1 MSYYT
6 LTKLF
11 YKKYIMNF
19 IEEFIARGFF
29 YQATDLDALKALTEK
44 QKISAYI
51 GFDPTASSLHVGN
64 LMQIMMLRLLQK
76 HGHRPIVI
84 VGGGTVKVG
93 DPSGKDDMRK
103 MLSDEAI
110 ESNMQGIKA
119 NLSKFINFDDN
130 QAIMLNND
138 IWLRDI
144 KYIDFL
150 RDYGRHFSINRML
163 KFDSIQ
169 SRLEREQNLSFLEF
183 NYMLLQAYDFAE
195 LNRRYQCRLQLGG
208 SDQWGNIVS
217 GVELN
222 RRLEQQ
228 EVYGLTS
235 PLMTNASGAK
245 MGKTASGAVWL
256 SEDLLSCYD
265 YYQFWRNTDDRDVI
279 KFLKLFTD
287 LSLEKIE
294 EYSKYE
300 GNKINEVKKILA
312 FEATKLCHGEEAAE
326 LAAQIAVKMFE
337 QKTLSDDLPTLE
349 INSEELDK
357 GIAAYLIFQRAGL
370 AESGG
375 EAKRLIRGSGAKIN
389 DQNITDE
396 NLIINIGFCN
406 QDGLIKLAAGK
417 KRYAL
422 IKAV

>member
-1 MSYYT
+1 
-6 LTKLF
+6 
-11 YKKYIMNF
+11 MNF

-29 YQATDLDALKALTEK
+29 YQATDLDALKELTTK

-51 GFDPTASSLHVGN
+51 GFDPTASSLHVGS
-64 LMQIMMLRLLQK
+64 LLQIMMLRLLQK

-84 VGGGTVKVG
+84 VGGGTAKVG

-103 MLSDEAI
+103 MLSDEAL

-119 NLSKFINFDDN
+119 NLAKFINFDN
-130 QAIMLNND
+130 EQAIILNND
-138 IWLRDI
+138 LWLRDI

-150 RDYGRHFSINRML
+150 RDYGKHFSINRML
-163 KFDSIQ
+163 KFDSVQ
-169 SRLEREQNLSFLEF
+169 LRLEREQNLSFLEF

-195 LNRRYQCRLQLGG
+195 LNRRYDCRLQLGG

-222 RRLEQQ
+222 RRLEQK

-235 PLMTNASGAK
+235 PLITNANGAK
-245 MGKTASGAVWL
+245 MGKTASGAIWL
-256 SEDLLSCYD
+256 SEDMLSPYD
-265 YYQFWRNTDDRDVI
+265 YYQFWRNSDDRDVI

-287 LSLEKIE
+287 ISLEKIE

-300 GNKINEVKKILA
+300 GNRINEVKKILA
-312 FEATKLCHGEEAAE
+312 FEATKLCHGEAAAE
-326 LAAQIAVKMFE
+326 QAAETAVKMFE
-337 QKTLSDDLPTLE
+337 QKTLSSDLPTFELTK
-349 INSEELDK
+349 EELDK
-357 GIAAYLIFQRAGL
+357 GIAAYLMFQKVGL

-375 EAKRLIRGSGAKIN
+375 EAKRLIRGNGAKIN

-396 NLIINIGFCN
+396 NLQINSDFCN
-406 QDGLIKLAAGK
+406 QDGIIKLAAGK
-417 KRYAL
+417 KRHAL
-422 IKAV
+422 VKKI